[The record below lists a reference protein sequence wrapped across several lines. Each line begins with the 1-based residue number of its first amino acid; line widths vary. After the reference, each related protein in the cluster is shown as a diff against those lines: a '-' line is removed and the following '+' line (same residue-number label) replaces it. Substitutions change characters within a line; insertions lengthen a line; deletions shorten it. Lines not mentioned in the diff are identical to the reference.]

1 MTLDIFVLVR
11 NSVVEWLEV
20 FPQALKSEF
29 SYAKHPD
36 GNDQNNLC
44 I

>member
-1 MTLDIFVLVR
+1 MTVDICVLVV
-11 NSVVEWLEV
+11 NGVIEWFEV